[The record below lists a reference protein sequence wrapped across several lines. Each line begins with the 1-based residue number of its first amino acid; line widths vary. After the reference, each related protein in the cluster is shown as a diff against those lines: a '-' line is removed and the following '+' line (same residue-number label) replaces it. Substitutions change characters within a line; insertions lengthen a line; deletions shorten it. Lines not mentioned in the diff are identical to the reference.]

1 MKNQI
6 AVIAVVLLAS
16 CSNLT
21 TSQKS
26 ADIAAVESF
35 ALNTALNV
43 GTSYLTSGSI
53 TPAVI
58 ANSIGGAASLIRS
71 IESTNAVQNPS
82 AIQAALTSGSVS
94 QVVNTKI
101 IPPVTQKAA
110 AAIQSGSN
118 PNAVIEAVSSGLNQ
132 AAAQLSAKATSP

>member
-1 MKNQI
+1 MKIQNL
-6 AVIAVVLLAS
+6 VIAVVLLAS

-21 TSQKS
+21 PSQKS

-58 ANSIGGAASLIRS
+58 SNSIYGAAQLVTTIKANTS
-71 IESTNAVQNPS
+71 S
-82 AIQAALTSGSVS
+82 ATQPVIQATMASGSVS
-94 QVVNTKI
+94 TVVNTKI
-101 IPPVTQKAA
+101 IPPVAAKAA
-110 AAIQSGSN
+110 AAIKAGNN
-118 PNAVIEAVSSGLNQ
+118 PNAVLTAVTVGLQN
-132 AAAQLSAKATSP
+132 AAVQLSAKSP